1 MSERY
6 ILIVSLW
13 LKNNDVSAFEAFE
26 RQAAKAMAKFDG
38 RVERAI
44 RISGAQGEHDRP
56 FEIHIVSFPNEAA
69 FQMYRQSA
77 ESSDL
82 APMRD
87 SVILKTVVVA
97 GSDVGAYERSD
108 A

>member
-1 MSERY
+1 MNDRH

-26 RQAAKAMAKFDG
+26 HRAAEAMAKFDG

-44 RISGAQGEHDRP
+44 RIAGAQHEDDRP

-69 FQMYRQSA
+69 FQRYRQSA
-77 ESSDL
+77 ESRNL
-82 APMRD
+82 APIRD